1 MRIDALL
8 KKIEI
13 ELALAGG
20 LLVIASGWLRLA
32 VPPTLNSKI
41 QILNQLSRGF
51 QTCRLMAE
59 RVFLPFNHFY
69 PLNRLTSRIRGRSRP
84 SILMRGIDLCTINRI

>member
-1 MRIDALL
+1 MPLL

-32 VPPTLNSKI
+32 VPPNSK
-41 QILNQLSRGF
+41 L
-51 QTCRLMAE
+51 
-59 RVFLPFNHFY
+59 
-69 PLNRLTSRIRGRSRP
+69 
-84 SILMRGIDLCTINRI
+84 